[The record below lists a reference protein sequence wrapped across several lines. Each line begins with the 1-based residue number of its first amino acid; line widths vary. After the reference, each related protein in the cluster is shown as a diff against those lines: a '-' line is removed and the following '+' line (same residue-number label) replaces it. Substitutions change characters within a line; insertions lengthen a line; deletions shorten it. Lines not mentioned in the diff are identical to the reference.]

1 MVNHIMADVDLNRRL
16 AAILAA
22 DVAGYSRLVAAGE
35 EATLSAL
42 RAHRSEFIDPLIS
55 RYNGRIANTAG
66 DSILAEFA
74 SVVDA
79 VRFAVD
85 MQKGMAQRNA
95 NVDETERIT
104 FRVGIHFGDVIEQ
117 AGDLLGDNV
126 NIAARLEG
134 LSEPGGLN
142 LSGAT
147 YDQVQSRL
155 SERFVDLGWQTLK
168 NIPEPV
174 HVYRLE
180 IGDEKPAP
188 SPEPS
193 VAARRP
199 NRYLVAGLGV
209 LALMAV
215 GLWWTLPA
223 GVVQSLVGG
232 QHVPNEREPAGPSV
246 AILPF
251 TDLSPDGG
259 RDYLAAGITED
270 ITTDLSRVTGLLV
283 KSRSATALVEGSA
296 GGLAQIGE
304 HLGVRH
310 ILEGSVQREGDRL
323 RITAR
328 MVDVRNGAQ
337 VWAERYDREAND
349 LFAIRDEIAA
359 SVVANL
365 SSTLKGI
372 ALSPVKRGYTPDIE
386 AYDFYIRGRAKRIP
400 PTPGN
405 LAAAQELFARAIAID
420 PKFAGGYAG
429 SAFTHILQYALSTV
443 SPAESEQHL
452 DTALGL
458 ARKAVE
464 LDPAFGPAHGSLAQA
479 YLRKHKYDDA
489 LGAIRKAVEIAPNDS
504 LMRALYG
511 NFLGIV
517 GRPDKGIE
525 QVNIAMRMSPDSLPM
540 LFFLGGNYRAAGA
553 FDKAIEALTE
563 HRQRLGG
570 RVIANPAA
578 QLAVA
583 YVQAG
588 QPEKA
593 KKIIREL
600 LDADPTF
607 TIQDAIRTHPYKD
620 KNVMDTFV
628 DALAK
633 AGLPKD
639 DR

>member
-1 MVNHIMADVDLNRRL
+1 MTDADLNRRL

-35 EATLSAL
+35 DAALSAMQ
-42 RAHRSEFIDPLIS
+42 AHRTEFVDPLIS

-79 VRFAVD
+79 VRFAID
-85 MQKGMAQRNA
+85 MQKGMAQRNV
-95 NVDETERIT
+95 NVDEAKRIV
-104 FRVGIHFGDVIEQ
+104 FRVGIHFGDVIER

-126 NIAARLEG
+126 NIAARLES
-134 LSEPGGLN
+134 LSKPGGLN
-142 LSGAT
+142 LSAAT
-147 YDQVQSRL
+147 FDQVQSRL
-155 SERFVDLGWQTLK
+155 DERFVDLGWQTLK

-174 HVYRLE
+174 HVYELE
-180 IGDEKPAP
+180 TGRAEPAP
-188 SPEPS
+188 SIKPA
-193 VAARRP
+193 VAGWRP
-199 NRYLVAGLGV
+199 GKYAVAGLGV
-209 LALMAV
+209 ATLLSA
-215 GLWWTLPA
+215 GLWWALPVE
-223 GVVQSLVGG
+223 VVRSLVG
-232 QHVPNEREPAGPSV
+232 QKQMSNEPGPAGPSI
-246 AILPF
+246 AIMPF
-251 TDLSPDGG
+251 TDLSPDGS

-270 ITTDLSRVTGLLV
+270 ITTDLSRVAGLLV
-283 KSRSATALVEGSA
+283 KARSATALVDDATGD
-296 GGLAQIGE
+296 LAKVGE
-304 HLGVRH
+304 RLGVRH

-328 MVDVRNGAQ
+328 MVDVQNGAQ
-337 VWAERYDREAND
+337 VWAERYDRDAND

-365 SSTLKGI
+365 SSSLTGI

-400 PTPGN
+400 PTPDN
-405 LAAAQELFARAIAID
+405 LAAAQDLFDRAIAKD

-429 SAFTHILQYALSTV
+429 SAFTHILRYALSTV

-479 YLRKHKYDDA
+479 YLRKHRYDDA
-489 LGAIRKAVEIAPNDS
+489 LDAIRKAVEIAPNDS

-517 GRPDKGIE
+517 GRPEEGIE
-525 QVNIAMRMSPDSLPM
+525 QVSMAMRMSPDSLPM
-540 LFFLGGNYRAAGA
+540 LYFLGDNYRTAGK

-588 QPEKA
+588 QLEKA
-593 KKIIREL
+593 KTIVKEL
-600 LDADPTF
+600 LGADPAF
-607 TIQDAIRTHPYKD
+607 TIQDAVRTHPYKD
-620 KNVMDTFV
+620 KMVMDIFV
-628 DALAK
+628 DALAQ
-633 AGLPKD
+633 AGLPEG